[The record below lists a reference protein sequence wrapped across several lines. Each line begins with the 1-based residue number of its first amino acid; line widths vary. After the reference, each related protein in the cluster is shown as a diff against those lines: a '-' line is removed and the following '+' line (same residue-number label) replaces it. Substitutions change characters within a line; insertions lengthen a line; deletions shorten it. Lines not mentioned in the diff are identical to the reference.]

1 MTLVK
6 LRPTSAGTRH
16 QIRRGGGMS
25 ADAPR
30 SLRKINK
37 KSSGRNS
44 SGKITTRHRG
54 GRQKRFLRE
63 IDFKRVWRDIPA
75 RVESVQY
82 DPNRSASIALVIY
95 RNGVKSYILAPD
107 GLAVGREVLA
117 SDKAEI
123 EVGNA
128 LPLARIPIG
137 TPIHNIEMKAGKGG
151 QLVRSAGTAAY
162 IQAKE
167 DQVITLKMP
176 SGEVR
181 QLPSTCWATV
191 GQVSNADHRHLKI
204 GKAGRK
210 RLMGWRPTVR
220 GVAQNPRS
228 HPHGGG
234 EGRTGIGMKSP
245 KSPWGKRTLG
255 KKTRK
260 RAKYSN
266 KHIIKDRRNK
276 R

>member
-1 MTLVK
+1 MALTK

-16 QIRRGGGMS
+16 QIRRSGGMKS
-25 ADAPR
+25 DAPR
-30 SLRKINK
+30 SLRTINK

-54 GRQKRFLRE
+54 GRQKRFLRT

-75 RVESVQY
+75 KVSAIEY
-82 DPNRSASIALVIY
+82 DPNRSANIALLVY
-95 RNGVKSYILAPD
+95 ANGVKSYILAPD
-107 GLAVGREVLA
+107 GLVTGKSVMA
-117 SDKAEI
+117 SEKAEI
-123 EVGNA
+123 ETGNS

-137 TPIHNIEMKAGKGG
+137 TPIHNIEMLAGKGG

-167 DQVITLKMP
+167 DKIITIKMP

-181 QLPSTCWATV
+181 QLPATCWATV
-191 GQVSNADHRHLKI
+191 GQVSNVDHRHLKI

-234 EGRTGIGMKSP
+234 EGRTGVGMKSP
-245 KSPWGKRTLG
+245 KSPWGKRTMG

-260 RAKYSN
+260 LAKYSN